1 MATTTKV
8 RINLPTVLRQHA
20 GGAKTVEAT
29 GGTVGEVFADLAH
42 RYPAL
47 GAQLTAPDGEGLPIF
62 VNVFV
67 DDEDIRYLDGL
78 DTPVDER
85 SEITILPAVAG
96 G

>member
-1 MATTTKV
+1 MSAT
-8 RINLPTVLRQHA
+8 IHLPTILRTHA
-20 GGAKTVEAT
+20 GGSRTIT
-29 GGTVGEVFADLAH
+29 GHGSTVGEVFDH
-42 RYPAL
+42 VTRTHPKL
-47 GAQLTAPDGEGLPIF
+47 GEQLTSPSGDLPVF

-78 DTPVDER
+78 DTPVGDR

>member
-1 MATTTKV
+1 MSAT
-8 RINLPTVLRQHA
+8 INLPTILRTHA
-20 GGAKTVEAT
+20 GGAKTIEVT
-29 GGTVGEVFADLAH
+29 GTTVAEVFDDVAR
-42 RYPAL
+42 RYPKLAS
-47 GAQLTAPDGEGLPIF
+47 QLSFEDGDLPVF

-78 DTPVDER
+78 ETAVADR